1 MIYIK
6 STLAGIG
13 ALGVAALSGI
23 VFLVIKY
30 RPTPNGT
37 PGWDPISLLKS
48 QLVWVVFL
56 LVFVAGF
63 YWEYRKGYHWYIA
76 QAAVLIFVA

>member
-13 ALGVAALSGI
+13 ALGVAALMSV

-30 RPTPNGT
+30 RPTVSGT
-37 PGWDPISLLKS
+37 PGWDPISLVKS
-48 QLVWVVFL
+48 QVVWIVFL
-56 LVFVAGF
+56 LVFAIGF
-63 YWEYRKGYHWYIA
+63 YWEYRRA
-76 QAAVLIFVA
+76 SQ